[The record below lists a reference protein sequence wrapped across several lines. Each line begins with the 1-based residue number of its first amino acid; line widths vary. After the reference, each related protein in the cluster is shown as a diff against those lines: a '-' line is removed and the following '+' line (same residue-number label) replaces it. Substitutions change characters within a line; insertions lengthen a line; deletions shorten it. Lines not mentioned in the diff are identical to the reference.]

1 MDYNKFYRVKATDK
15 YLGRFSFAN
24 EWYGDGIDRMRT
36 GTKMYFMPNN
46 SKEWEY
52 FNGICLTYM
61 EFFDEDNP
69 AIPDNI
75 EETTEKT

>member
-1 MDYNKFYRVKATDK
+1 
-15 YLGRFSFAN
+15 
-24 EWYGDGIDRMRT
+24 
-36 GTKMYFMPNN
+36 MPNN

-52 FNGICLTYM
+52 LTGVCLTYS

-75 EETTEKT
+75 EETVEKT

>member
-1 MDYNKFYRVKATDK
+1 MDYNKFYRVKATGK

-46 SKEWEY
+46 NTSLEISL
-52 FNGICLTYM
+52 FL
-61 EFFDEDNP
+61 
-69 AIPDNI
+69 
-75 EETTEKT
+75 